1 MEWRVVRLRQTAI
14 LLGTLLVV
22 AIGVAIAARAV
33 DLERAIETVRT
44 AEPAVLALA
53 SAVYLVSW
61 PLRGHRYGDVLA
73 AVGHRCGT
81 GFLTAAVFVSQAVNL
96 VVPARAGDGVRAYLL
111 NTRREVPYTTGVS
124 SLAVERLFDLLSLAT
139 LGTGALVA
147 LALAGERGAG
157 GDRFLACAGVV
168 ALVGVFGAG
177 VAVTV
182 AHSDHRPGVW
192 LRGRVRRPRLRA
204 VVDATVGVG
213 ADLRVVATDGGALL
227 RVAAGSLAVW
237 AVDVLTAVLVLVALV
252 DANLSLPVLVCV
264 GTLAVTVG
272 NLAKIL
278 PLSQGGVGLYE
289 AAFTALVVAVSP
301 VGAATALAAAV
312 LDHALKNLVTVAGG
326 VAAALALNLSRG
338 TLRPSEHTES

>member
-1 MEWRVVRLRQTAI
+1 MEWRAARLRQAAM

-22 AIGVAIAARAV
+22 VSGGVLAARAV
-33 DLERAIETVRT
+33 DLERAVEAVRT
-44 AEPAVLALA
+44 ADPAVLALA

-81 GFLTAAVFVSQAVNL
+81 GFLTATVFVSQAVNL

-111 NTRREVPYTTGVS
+111 NTRRAVPYTTGVS

-139 LGTGALVA
+139 LGTGALAA

-157 GDRFLACAGVV
+157 GERFLAGAGVV
-168 ALVGVFGAG
+168 ALAG
-177 VAVTV
+177 VSLAAVTVTV
-182 AHSDHRPGVW
+182 AHSDRRPGAW
-192 LRGRVRRPRLRA
+192 LRGRVERPRLRA
-204 VVDATVGVG
+204 VVDAATGVG
-213 ADLRVVATDGGALL
+213 ADLRVVATDGRALL

-237 AVDVLTAVLVLVALV
+237 AVDVLTAVLVFVALV
-252 DANLSLPVLVCV
+252 DVDLSLPVLACV

-272 NLAKIL
+272 NLAKVL
-278 PLSQGGVGLYE
+278 PLSQGGLGLYE

-301 VGAATALAAAV
+301 VGAATALAVAV

-326 VAAALALNLSRG
+326 TAAALALNLSPG
-338 TLRPSEHTES
+338 TLRRSEHTES

>member
-177 VAVTV
+177 
-182 AHSDHRPGVW
+182 
-192 LRGRVRRPRLRA
+192 
-204 VVDATVGVG
+204 
-213 ADLRVVATDGGALL
+213 
-227 RVAAGSLAVW
+227 
-237 AVDVLTAVLVLVALV
+237 
-252 DANLSLPVLVCV
+252 
-264 GTLAVTVG
+264 G

>member
-168 ALVGVFGAG
+168 APVGGFGAG
-177 VAVTV
+177 GALTG
-182 AHSDHRPGVW
+182 AHREPPPRGGAPG
-192 LRGRVRRPRLRA
+192 RGWAPRRRGGGATTRRGGRPRAR
-204 VVDATVGVG
+204 
-213 ADLRVVATDGGALL
+213 GGAQRRGVL